1 MDLLT
6 YLNINRLDYKIKY
19 YSYLKLFVTDV
30 NLVFYRYN
38 INSKIYILNNIYY
51 LLFIKSIANFK
62 TPFTSQRP

>member
-62 TPFTSQRP
+62 TPFQSQRP

>member
-51 LLFIKSIANFK
+51 LLFIKSSANFK
-62 TPFTSQRP
+62 TPFPSQRP

>member
-38 INSKIYILNNIYY
+38 INSKIYILNNIPASAHNK
-51 LLFIKSIANFK
+51 I
-62 TPFTSQRP
+62 

>member
-51 LLFIKSIANFK
+51 LLFIIYYLLFIFYIYLNNV
-62 TPFTSQRP
+62 

>member
-51 LLFIKSIANFK
+51 YTLFYFYCLYYDL
-62 TPFTSQRP
+62 

>member
-6 YLNINRLDYKIKY
+6 YLNINRLDYKIMY

-62 TPFTSQRP
+62 TPFPSQRP